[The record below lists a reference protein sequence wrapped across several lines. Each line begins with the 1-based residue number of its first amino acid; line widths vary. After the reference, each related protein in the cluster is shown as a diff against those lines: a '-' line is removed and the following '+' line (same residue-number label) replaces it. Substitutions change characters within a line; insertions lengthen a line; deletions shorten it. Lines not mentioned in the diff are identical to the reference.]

1 MGKQLGGM
9 AGYTATLSFRRS
21 KERSREQID
30 RATSLQLLATDSK
43 LISILIQF
51 LLPKEVTLK
60 SFSSLKLVLNK
71 YR

>member
-1 MGKQLGGM
+1 M

-30 RATSLQLLATDSK
+30 RATSLQLIATDSK
-43 LISILIQF
+43 LISILIHF

>member
-1 MGKQLGGM
+1 M

>member
-1 MGKQLGGM
+1 M
-9 AGYTATLSFRRS
+9 AGYTATFSFRRS

-43 LISILIQF
+43 LISILIHF

>member
-1 MGKQLGGM
+1 M

-43 LISILIQF
+43 LISILIHF

>member
-1 MGKQLGGM
+1 M
-9 AGYTATLSFRRS
+9 AGYTATLSFRPS
-21 KERSREQID
+21 KERLREQID
-30 RATSLQLLATDSK
+30 RATSLQLLATYSK